1 MTVMNRRDALKSVV
15 LMMGGTMIG
24 STAILTGCSPERQL
38 KNLNFSPEDLAFLD
52 EIGET
57 IIPTTDTPGA
67 KATGIGSFMVMMVKD
82 TYDADQQQAFI
93 DGLNQLS
100 KDFKA
105 EKGADFMEA
114 SAEDRLVFLNGMQE
128 KFKAS
133 GSERQPIVIN
143 MLRDLTVLGYF
154 TSEIGATQ
162 ALNYVEVPGKYDGCL
177 EYKKATKPGQS
188 KKFESM
194 TECPLSERRA
204 FFSTL

>member
-24 STAILTGCSPERQL
+24 ATAILTGCSPERQL
-38 KNLNFSPEDLAFLD
+38 KDLNFTPEDLAFLD

-67 KATGIGSFMVMMVKD
+67 KATKIGEFMQMMIKD
-82 TYDADQQQAFI
+82 CYDADQQKAFI
-93 DGLNQLS
+93 DGLNALS

-114 SAEDRLVFLNGMQE
+114 KPEDRLAFLNEMNE

-133 GSERQPIVIN
+133 GEERQPIVIN

-162 ALNYVEVPGKYDGCL
+162 ALRFVEVPGRFDPCID
-177 EYKKATKPGQS
+177 YKKGDKAW
-188 KKFESM
+188 
-194 TECPLSERRA
+194 A
-204 FFSTL
+204 I

>member
-24 STAILTGCSPERQL
+24 STAILTGCAPDRQL
-38 KNLNFSPEDLAFLD
+38 KDLNFSPEDLVFLD

-67 KATGIGSFMVMMVKD
+67 KDTGIGSFMVMMVKD
-82 TYDADQQQAFI
+82 TYDADQQKAFI

-105 EKGADFMEA
+105 ENGKDFIDA
-114 SAEDRLVFLNGMQE
+114 NAEDRLAFLNGMQE

-133 GSERQPIVIN
+133 GDERQPVVIN

-162 ALNYVEVPGKYDGCL
+162 ALNYVEVPGQYDGCID
-177 EYKKATKPGQS
+177 YKKGDKAWALG
-188 KKFESM
+188 
-194 TECPLSERRA
+194 
-204 FFSTL
+204 